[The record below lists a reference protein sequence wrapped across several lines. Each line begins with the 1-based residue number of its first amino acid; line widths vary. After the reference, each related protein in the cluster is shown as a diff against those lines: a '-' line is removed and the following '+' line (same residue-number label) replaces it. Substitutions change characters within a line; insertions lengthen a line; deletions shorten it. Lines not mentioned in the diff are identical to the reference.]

1 MRRPVKRRRQW
12 IRWARR
18 RSLRLEQKKIEEQ
31 MEKHFKIL
39 KKEEIQTFVFDPQM
53 QPRTRQIARDELV
66 RRSQEKKR

>member
-1 MRRPVKRRRQW
+1 M
-12 IRWARR
+12 
-18 RSLRLEQKKIEEQ
+18 EQKKIEEQ

-39 KKEEIQTFVFDPQM
+39 KKEEVQTFVFDPQM